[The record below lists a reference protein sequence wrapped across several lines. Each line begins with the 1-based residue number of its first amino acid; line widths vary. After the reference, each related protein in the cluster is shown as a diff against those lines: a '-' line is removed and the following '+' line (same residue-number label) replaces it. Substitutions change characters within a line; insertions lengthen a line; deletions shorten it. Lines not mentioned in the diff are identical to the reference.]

1 MKVFLAALFFALCL
15 TAPAWSQSGPSPEA
29 IAAQIKPLK
38 HKTVVF
44 VFDVTESTKHGG
56 VFAEE
61 RAASATLLRAGCS
74 PGDRVILLPFGTGYK
89 TVFDTT
95 LARPTDAAALID
107 QLPTA
112 PAPGHGTDI
121 RWPHHEA
128 LKLIARERLCPAVI
142 VLLTDSFNDRPDLS
156 DPNYPKYRDYYTL
169 KGLTVYPDSAE
180 NRDYER
186 LLAKLSRSGCLH
198 QYGVGVG
205 IAADG
210 RPIERLPVGPG
221 QGDADGGGT
230 TTETQTVQTNSGPA
244 GRGSQTPWLLGGL
257 LALLLF
263 GFLLW
268 LLLARRAVPVRLR
281 LGAKDLPRDYRLI
294 PGASLALGGSPGLA
308 SGTSDIFPLAGVSAP
323 AAFVKAER
331 GGLAL
336 VPTPSA
342 EGGVVAPTLFHNGLK
357 LQAPAPLRIGDDL
370 RVSVPATATDPER
383 EHRVSVLDP
392 RGPVF

>member
-1 MKVFLAALFFALCL
+1 MMKALFAALLVLCL
-15 TAPAWSQSGPSPEA
+15 TAPALSQSGPSPDA

-38 HKTVVF
+38 HKTVIL

-61 RAASATLLRAGCS
+61 RAASATLIRAGCS

-95 LARPTDAAALID
+95 LTRSADAAALID

-128 LKLIARERLCPAVI
+128 LRLIARERLCPAVI
-142 VLLTDSFNDRPDLS
+142 VLLTDSFNDRPDLT
-156 DPNYPKYRDYYTL
+156 DPNYSKYRDYYTL
-169 KGLTVYPDSAE
+169 KGLTVYPKTSE

-186 LLAKLSRSGCLH
+186 LLAKLKQSGCLH

-221 QGDADGGGT
+221 QGDSDVGT

-244 GRGSQTPWLLGGL
+244 ARASLLPWIIGGL
-257 LALLLF
+257 LALLLL
-263 GFLLW
+263 GLLLW
-268 LLLARRAVPVRLR
+268 LLTRRALPVRLR
-281 LGAKDLPRDYRLI
+281 LGAKDLPRDYRLT

-308 SGTSDIFPLAGVSAP
+308 SGTSDLFPLAGVSAP
-323 AAFVKAER
+323 TALIKAER
-331 GGLAL
+331 GVLTL
-336 VPTPSA
+336 VPASSA
-342 EGGVVAPTLFHNGLK
+342 ESGVSPALFHNGLK
-357 LQAPAPLRIGDDL
+357 LQAPTPLRVGDDL

-383 EHRVSVLDP
+383 EHRIAVLDP